1 MNRADT
7 ITDNGK
13 GTDMD
18 RNEHTPDI
26 AIYLAYHKNSQ
37 RLASGVLRP
46 VHVGRAL
53 SDDALRALMADMP
66 GDDTGD
72 NISAKNPLFCELTL
86 QYWVWKNRMDADYI
100 GFLHY
105 RRQLNFNPAG
115 ASIPLDEWGNQNF
128 RTLAPETIED
138 CGLRDDAIRRAVT
151 GTDVVTVKPW
161 NVVFKDSANNYD
173 HYAHSDPKLHI
184 ADYDRALA
192 ILKERHPDYAPDA
205 DAYNRAETGY
215 YTNIFIMRRDIF
227 ARYMEYLFGILFE
240 LEKDLDLTDY
250 SVQEQ
255 RVFGYVSEWLF
266 GIFLTHLRRT
276 EPGLR
281 IKELPRT
288 FIADTDVYAARIEPC
303 FDRTDCALVLSSNDA
318 YIPYVSAL
326 LESVRAHSDPAKNY
340 DCIILCRA
348 VSAENRSL
356 LIREFADAPNLSV
369 RFFDVSGY
377 VRNASDLPLTGY
389 FSVETYYRFFIPEI
403 MPDYPKALYLDADVT
418 VMDDLAKLYAVDPG
432 DCPACAVVD
441 VDHAGAYSTN
451 FLNMHT
457 YTDKVLKLANPY
469 DYFQAGVMLFNIPV
483 IRARFR
489 VADMLELAFKR
500 KWDYLDQDVLN
511 ILFAGRMKF
520 LDPRWNVLYDCDR
533 FRVDRLIANAP
544 RRLYEAYMASRKDP
558 GIVHFA
564 GYRKPWDDPA
574 VDFAQEFWAN
584 ARRSP
589 FYELILYRMAHPK
602 RSEPAVPKKEPRT
615 LRSVLLAPFKF
626 FVPYGLMCVWLRKRY
641 NMVEDKPLMAYQDT
655 GKRIRRAVK
664 FMLPY
669 GPIKLWKEVRYHE

>member
-1 MNRADT
+1 MNRADNT
-7 ITDNGK
+7 NAK
-13 GTDMD
+13 GPAMNRAD
-18 RNEHTPDI
+18 HAPDV

-53 SDDALRALMADMP
+53 ADDSIRALMADMP

-115 ASIPLDEWGNQNF
+115 ASKPLDEWGNQNF
-128 RTLAPETIED
+128 KTLGPETVEA
-138 CGLRDDAIRRAVT
+138 CGLNDDAIRRAVA
-151 GTDVVTVKPW
+151 GADVVTVKPW
-161 NVVFKDSANNYD
+161 NVVFKGSASNYD

-192 ILKERHPDYAPDA
+192 ILKERFPDYAPDA
-205 DAYNRAETGY
+205 DAYNAAKTGY
-215 YTNIFIMRRDIF
+215 YTNIFVMRRDIF
-227 ARYMEYLFGILFE
+227 ARYMEYLFGILSE
-240 LEKDLDLTDY
+240 LEKRLDLTDY
-250 SVQEQ
+250 SVQER

-281 IKELPRT
+281 ILELPRT
-288 FIADTDVYAARIEPC
+288 FIADTDVCATRIDPY

-318 YIPYVSAL
+318 YIPYVSVL
-326 LESVRAHSDPAKNY
+326 LESVRAHADPAKNY
-340 DCIILCRA
+340 DCIVLSRSISAGNRA
-348 VSAENRSL
+348 L
-356 LIREFADAPNLSV
+356 LVREFADAPNISI
-369 RFFDVSGY
+369 RFFDVTGY
-377 VRNASDLPLTGY
+377 VRGAGDFPLTDY

-403 MPDYPKALYLDADVT
+403 MPGYEKALYLDADVI

-441 VDHAGAYSTN
+441 VDHAGAYATD
-451 FLNMHT
+451 FREMRI
-457 YTDKVLKLANPY
+457 YTDEVLKLANPY

-483 IRARFR
+483 LRAGFS
-489 VADMLELAFKR
+489 VDDMLKLAFKR

-520 LDPRWNVLYDCDR
+520 LDLRWNVLYDCDH
-533 FRVDRLIANAP
+533 FRVKELVANAP
-544 RRLYEAYMASRKDP
+544 QRIYDAYMASRKDP
-558 GIVHFA
+558 GIIHFA

-589 FYELILYRMAHPK
+589 FYELILYRMAHP
-602 RSEPAVPKKEPRT
+602 RRPEPAAPKKEPRT
-615 LRSVLLAPFKF
+615 LRSILLAPFKF

-641 NMVEDKPLMAYQDT
+641 DMMEDVPLMAYPNT

-669 GPIKLWKEVRYHE
+669 GPVKLWKEVRYHE